1 MINLSQEEQT
11 MFTRLQSLFGNGR
24 HWVVFLVMCLSC
36 GYVQAQS
43 WSPEKNVEIIAGG
56 GPGSAFDRTA
66 RVIQSRFQTLKLVD
80 SSSVVINRVGGGGT
94 AGWTYLKQFTGDGH
108 RLAVTVPN
116 LLTNYITGNTTL
128 QYTELTPIA
137 QLFDEYVVLVVKAD
151 SPIKDGKALIEQFRK
166 DPRALSISVGTG
178 LGNAN
183 HIAVAQIAKASGVDV
198 KQLKTVVFNSAGEAS
213 AALLGGHIDL
223 ASSAANTMVSYLQSG
238 TMRALAINAPQRLPG
253 PLAGVPTWKEQGLPV
268 VLSSFRG
275 VIAPGGLSPAQ
286 IAYWEGVF
294 LKLSKSEDWN
304 KELEQN
310 AWVGSY
316 TGSAGSRAYLKAQE
330 DLLRG
335 VLSELGM
342 AKR

>member
-1 MINLSQEEQT
+1 MH
-11 MFTRLQSLFGNGR
+11 TRLQSLFGNSR
-24 HWVVFLVMCLSC
+24 HWMALLAMCFSV
-36 GYVQAQS
+36 GFAHAQS
-43 WSPEKNVEIIAGG
+43 WSPEKNVEVIAGG

-66 RVIQSRFQTLKLVD
+66 REIQIRFQTLKLID
-80 SSSVVINRVGGGGT
+80 AKSVVLNKVGGGGT

-116 LLTNYITGNTTL
+116 LLTNYITGSTTL
-128 QYTELTPIA
+128 QYTDLTPIA

-151 SPIKDGKALIEQFRK
+151 SPIKDGKVLIEQLRK
-166 DPRALSISVGTG
+166 DTRSLSISVGTG

-183 HIAVAQIAKASGVDV
+183 HIAVAQIAKAAGVDG
-198 KQLKTVVFNSAGEAS
+198 KQLTTVVFNSAGEAS

-253 PLAGVPTWKEQGLPV
+253 PLASVPTWKEQGLPV
-268 VLSSFRG
+268 VLASFRG

-294 LKLSKSEDWN
+294 LKLSKSDDWR
-304 KELEQN
+304 KELEEN

-316 TGSAGSRAYLKAQE
+316 TGSAASKAYLKAQDE
-330 DLLRG
+330 LLRN

>member
-1 MINLSQEEQT
+1 
-11 MFTRLQSLFGNGR
+11 MFDQMHRLYSGSFSWIIL
-24 HWVVFLVMCLSC
+24 LVMCATA
-36 GYVQAQS
+36 GYSHSQT
-43 WSPEKNVEIIAGG
+43 WSPEKNVEVIAGG

-66 RVIQSRFQTLKLVD
+66 RTIQIRFQTLKLVD
-80 SSSVVINRVGGGGT
+80 ASSVVVNKVGGGGT

-128 QYTELTPIA
+128 NYTELTPIA

-151 SPIKDGKALIEQFRK
+151 SPIKDGKALIEQLRK
-166 DPRALSISVGTG
+166 DPRTLSISVGTG

-183 HIAVAQIAKASGVDV
+183 HIAVAQVAKAAGVDV

-223 ASSAANTMVSYLQSG
+223 ASSAANTMVSHLQSG
-238 TMRALAINAPQRLPG
+238 AMRALAINSPQRLPG

-294 LKLSKSEDWN
+294 LKLSKSDDWN
-304 KELEQN
+304 KELEKN
-310 AWVGSY
+310 AWVSSY
-316 TGSAGSRAYLKAQE
+316 TGNAGSTAYLKAQE
-330 DLLRG
+330 ELLRSA
-335 VLSELGM
+335 LIDLGM